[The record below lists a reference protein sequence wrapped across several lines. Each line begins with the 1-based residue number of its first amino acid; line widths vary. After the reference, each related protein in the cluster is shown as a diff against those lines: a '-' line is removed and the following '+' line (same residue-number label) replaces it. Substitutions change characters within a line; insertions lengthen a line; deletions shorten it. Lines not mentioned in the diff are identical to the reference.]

1 MKLTVQLIQ
10 LESFELIEIYLK
22 RLKEVHSKRLK
33 EMDYTIY
40 MNMNDNDYITILPKR
55 GLKRSSYKMNMNKKD
70 LKRLSKSLL
79 IKLLIKQ
86 EKMDK
91 LTSLKTL

>member
-1 MKLTVQLIQ
+1 
-10 LESFELIEIYLK
+10 
-22 RLKEVHSKRLK
+22 
-33 EMDYTIY
+33 
-40 MNMNDNDYITILPKR
+40 MNMNDNNYMTTLPKR
-55 GLKRSSYKMNMNKKD
+55 DLKTISYIMNMTKKD
-70 LKRLSKSLL
+70 LKRLSKSQL